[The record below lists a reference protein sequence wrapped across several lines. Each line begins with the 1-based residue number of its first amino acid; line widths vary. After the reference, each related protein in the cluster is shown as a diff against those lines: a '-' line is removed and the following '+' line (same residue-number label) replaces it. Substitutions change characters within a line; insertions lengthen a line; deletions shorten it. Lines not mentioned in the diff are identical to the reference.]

1 MNLPNRLTLMRLFL
15 IPLLIFFALFPFA
28 HFGINFGYTKIRFVS
43 IPNVNIIMLIIF
55 VVASATD
62 YLDGYIARKY
72 KLITTFGKFFDPIAD
87 KLLVNTLFIILA
99 SYGQIPVIAVILMIA
114 RDTLVDAIRMLNA
127 KEGLVVSAQFLGK
140 AKTVSQMLTIILYL
154 VGNLPFELVN
164 LPVHEL
170 MLWFTVSVSLL
181 SGISYFMQSRKLILA
196 SM

>member
-99 SYGQIPVIAVILMIA
+99 SFGQIPVIAVILMIA

>member
-43 IPNVNIIMLIIF
+43 IPNLNIIMLIIF

-99 SYGQIPVIAVILMIA
+99 SFGQIPVIAVILMIA

-140 AKTVSQMLTIILYL
+140 AKTVSQMITIVLYL

>member
-99 SYGQIPVIAVILMIA
+99 SFGQIPVIAVILMIA

-140 AKTVSQMLTIILYL
+140 AKTVSQMLTLILYL

>member
-28 HFGINFGYTKIRFVS
+28 HFGINFGYTKVRFVS
-43 IPNVNIIMLIIF
+43 IPNLNIIMLIIF
-55 VVASATD
+55 IVASATD

-72 KLITTFGKFFDPIAD
+72 KLVTTFGKFFDPIAD

-99 SYGQIPVIAVILMIA
+99 SFGQIPVIAVILMIA

-140 AKTVSQMLTIILYL
+140 AKTVSQMLTLILYL